1 MNYKKAV
8 CHLWGHD
15 FVMDSRTFSQL
26 EDDNNSIC
34 IRCGKL
40 KFMSLAQNNTLTDDS
55 ASKVMFQNY
64 NYMNSHQEIKAEN
77 RPLN

>member
-1 MNYKKAV
+1 MNIKKAV

-15 FVMDSRTFSQL
+15 FIMDSRTFYQL
-26 EDDNNSIC
+26 EEDNNSIC
-34 IRCGKL
+34 SRCGKL
-40 KFMSLAQNNTLTDDS
+40 KFMSFAQNNTMTDDS

-77 RPLN
+77 RTLN

>member
-1 MNYKKAV
+1 MNFKKAV

-15 FVMDSRTFSQL
+15 FIMDSRTLYQL
-26 EDDNNSIC
+26 EEDNNSIC
-34 IRCGKL
+34 NRCGKL
-40 KFMSLAQNNTLTDDS
+40 KFMSFAQKNTPAHES
-55 ASKVMFQNY
+55 SSKVMFQNY